1 MNGAQVLMRTAAA
14 AGITVCF
21 ANPGT
26 TELPL
31 VAALDKVAG
40 IRPVL
45 GLFEGCC
52 TGAADGFGRMAGRPA
67 LTLLHLGPGFAN
79 GIANLHNARRACT
92 PIVNLIG
99 EHATW
104 HLAADAPLTMDI
116 EALAA
121 TVGWWRRCNRPDQ
134 LSADMADAIT
144 EASKGQV
151 ASLILP
157 HDVQLAP
164 SPDGPLAMPV
174 AAAAAIDAQAIDD
187 AAACLRDSGRTL
199 LLLGGKALSRPGLM
213 AAAAIAKATG
223 CDLMVETF
231 PARMER
237 GEDLPCPARLPY
249 FPEAALKHLAPYR
262 TLVLAGAKD
271 PVAFFGYPGGQSRF
285 LNENQKLVDLAPDL
299 SQAETALAALAE
311 ALGAKAEPAVAS
323 PHRPDLPSG
332 KLTAPA
338 ACAVLAALQPENAIV
353 IDEAVSSGGAY
364 FDLAAVAPPHTLLTL
379 TGGSLGFGLPCGVG
393 AALACPSRPVITLQA
408 DGAAMYTIQ
417 TLWMQASLGLNTT
430 TLVCVNNRYEIIR
443 MEMARAGGNLENPAT
458 SRLTVLDRPGID
470 WVKLSRG
477 MGVPAVAVATA
488 DDLAEH
494 LRHALTEPG
503 PHLIAMDLEPK

>member
-1 MNGAQVLMRTAAA
+1 MNGAETVIRTAVS

-40 IRPVL
+40 IKPVL

-52 TGAADGFGRMAGRPA
+52 TGAADGYGRMAGKPA
-67 LTLLHLGPGFAN
+67 LTVLHLGPGFAN
-79 GIANLHNARRACT
+79 GIANLHNARRART

-116 EALAA
+116 SALAA
-121 TVGWWRRCNRPDQ
+121 TVGWWRRCNRPER
-134 LSADMADAIT
+134 LSADMADAIAAAT
-144 EASKGQV
+144 KGQV

-157 HDVQLAP
+157 HDVQLADC
-164 SPDGPLAMPV
+164 PDVPPALPAAVPV
-174 AAAAAIDAQAIDD
+174 SIDTRTIDNAATR
-187 AAACLRDSGRTL
+187 LRDPGNTL
-199 LLLGGKALSRPGLM
+199 LLLGGKALSRNGLM
-213 AAAAIAKATG
+213 AAAAIAQATG
-223 CDLMVETF
+223 CELMVETF

-237 GEDLPCPARLPY
+237 GAGLPCPARLPY
-249 FPEAALKHLAPYR
+249 FPEAAVKCLAPYR
-262 TLVLAGAKD
+262 TVALAGAKD

-285 LNENQKLVDLAPDL
+285 LNENQNVVDLAPDVT
-299 SQAETALAALAE
+299 QAEKALAALAE
-311 ALGAKAEPAVAS
+311 VLGTTAGPDVAI
-323 PHRPDLPSG
+323 HRRPDLPTG

-353 IDEAVSSGGAY
+353 IDEAVTSGGAY
-364 FDLAAVAPPHTLLTL
+364 FDLAAAAPAHTLLTL

-393 AALACPSRPVITLQA
+393 AAIACPDRPVIHLQA
-408 DGAAMYTIQ
+408 DGSAMYTIQ
-417 TLWMQASLGLNTT
+417 SLWMQASLGLNIT

-443 MEMARAGGNLENPAT
+443 MEMARAGGDPAGRAA
-458 SRLTVLDRPGID
+458 SGLTTLDRPGID
-470 WVKLSRG
+470 WVKLSRS
-477 MGVPAVAVATA
+477 MGVPAVAVDTA
-488 DDLAEH
+488 EDLAGQ
-494 LRHALTEPG
+494 LGQSLTDPG
-503 PHLIAMDLEPK
+503 PHLIAMHLAS